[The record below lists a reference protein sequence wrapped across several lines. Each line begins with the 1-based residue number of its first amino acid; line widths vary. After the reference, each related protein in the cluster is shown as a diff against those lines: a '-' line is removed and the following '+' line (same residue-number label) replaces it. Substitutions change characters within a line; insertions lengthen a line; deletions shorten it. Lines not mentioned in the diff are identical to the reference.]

1 MRCSYSGVAE
11 AAPWAGGNADP
22 AAQHLEGCKDSHSIA
37 VQGLRPQTSTAP
49 GVPGK
54 GSRATTQL
62 LAWEALLS
70 PLHPIAAMLSSDR
83 LEGSL
88 PRCRICSAGSTSLGV
103 TPHFEGSLPWGFMGW
118 RRTTAFLCARALPC
132 CSRAQSTQQSTGA
145 AQLSLLMNM
154 VAEQFRQLFR
164 QVGAADPYPLFTAC
178 R

>member
-1 MRCSYSGVAE
+1 MRCSHSGAAE

-88 PRCRICSAGSTSLGV
+88 PRCRICSAGSASLGV
-103 TPHFEGSLPWGFMGW
+103 TPHFEGSLPWGLHGVEEDNCLP
-118 RRTTAFLCARALPC
+118 LCQGSPLLQRGPEHSAKHWGCSALLVDEHGCRAV
-132 CSRAQSTQQSTGA
+132 QA
-145 AQLSLLMNM
+145 AL
-154 VAEQFRQLFR
+154 
-164 QVGAADPYPLFTAC
+164 
-178 R
+178 